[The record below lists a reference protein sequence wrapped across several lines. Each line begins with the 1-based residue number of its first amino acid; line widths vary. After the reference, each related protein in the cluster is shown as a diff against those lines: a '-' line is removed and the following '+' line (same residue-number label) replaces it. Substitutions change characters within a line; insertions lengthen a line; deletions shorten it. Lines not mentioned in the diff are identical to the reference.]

1 MHINSRD
8 VRRTVDGGGR
18 RREERGLNH
27 DYIKSPF
34 IPARAWSLRDA
45 NGGVGA
51 ATAGAAVRIFQ
62 RGVTFFQRHRRD
74 NESQLKRKR
83 LSPTCGKSRGRA
95 YRDGRAKKCEGWV
108 GDNRSR
114 REASLSGEGAAH

>member
-1 MHINSRD
+1 M
-8 VRRTVDGGGR
+8 G
-18 RREERGLNH
+18 RGLNH

-34 IPARAWSLRDA
+34 IQARARSLCDA

-83 LSPTCGKSRGRA
+83 LFPSCGKSLGVRIATGGRKML
-95 YRDGRAKKCEGWV
+95 GV

-114 REASLSGEGAAH
+114 REALLSGEGAAH